1 MKDSERVQ
9 AIRNELKAKGYN
21 SRRVGVQLKYAGY
34 EAIICVTVKELAIDL
49 KEIEQIARK
58 YKDVDYDKYTGEV
71 LAGGNT
77 YIRVKYDY
85 RLTA

>member
-1 MKDSERVQ
+1 MTDSERVQ
-9 AIRNELKAKGYN
+9 AIRNELKARGYN
-21 SRRVGVQLKYAGY
+21 SRRVGVTLKYAGY

-49 KEIEQIARK
+49 KEIEAIARK
-58 YKDVDYDKYTGEV
+58 YKAVDYDSNGEI